1 MITKD
6 QLTMMKNTCILVNT
20 ARGGIVNEQDLI
32 WALRNKEIYGAGT
45 DVYENEPPKND
56 NPLFE
61 LDNIVLSPHSAAL
74 TLECR
79 KRMAIETCENII
91 NYLNNKSKLNL
102 TNIVNRNNI
111 DLKI

>member
-1 MITKD
+1 MISKD
-6 QLTMMKNTCILVNT
+6 QLMMMKNTCILVNT

-32 WALRNKEIYGAGT
+32 WALTNKEIYGAGT
-45 DVYENEPPKND
+45 DVYENEPPNSN
-56 NPLFE
+56 NPLFK

-102 TNIVNRNNI
+102 TNIINRNNI
-111 DLKI
+111 SLKI